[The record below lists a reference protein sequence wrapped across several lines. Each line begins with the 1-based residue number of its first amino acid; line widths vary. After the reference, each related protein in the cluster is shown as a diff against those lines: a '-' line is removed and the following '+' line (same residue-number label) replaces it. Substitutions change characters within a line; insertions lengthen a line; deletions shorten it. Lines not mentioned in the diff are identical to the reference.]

1 MIRDSNINENCVICG
16 VGSLLFTTIILIC
29 GSIISY
35 YTFEIMTMV
44 NYFQLGMACKTSNLW
59 EYLLISCLTLIF
71 LLFIGKAIIT
81 KVDLLKKIKKIVF
94 MIPPTLFYLGMV
106 IWGGYELFHK
116 DKLCNNLKN
125 TMFEQMGLAN
135 VIMQSILLVFSLL
148 LIMKFYYRN

>member
-1 MIRDSNINENCVICG
+1 MGIFINILFNINFSVI
-16 VGSLLFTTIILIC
+16 
-29 GSIISY
+29 Y
-35 YTFEIMTMV
+35 
-44 NYFQLGMACKTSNLW
+44 W
-59 EYLLISCLTLIF
+59 
-71 LLFIGKAIIT
+71 KAIIT

-94 MIPPTLFYLGMV
+94 MIPPTIFYLGMV